1 MEGNLVACLMVDE
14 DTVKCNGT
22 AFTREELL
30 KDTSALFW
38 VYLCVYIGLVL
49 FAGKM
54 YVT

>member
-1 MEGNLVACLMVDE
+1 MEGNVTACLMVDE
-14 DTVKCNGT
+14 DTVKCNGIT
-22 AFTREELL
+22 FTKEELL

-38 VYLCVYIGLVL
+38 VYLCVYIVLVL